1 MRLLFR
7 CAAATVF
14 AALLAVAAT
23 PGQTQSAAGERIV
36 SFDADITVH
45 ADGAL
50 SIVETIDV
58 VARGNKIKRGI
69 FRDFP
74 TRSITWLGLN
84 HIAGFQ
90 VERILR
96 DGKPERHFFTELA
109 AGVRTYIGRETVRL
123 RPGRHR
129 YTIAY
134 RTTRQLLFRGETPG
148 GEDELYWNVTGDDW
162 DFPIEAATVTV
173 HLPGGMAAKEIA
185 GFTGK
190 RGAIGKDFIV
200 LENQGAALRMGTT
213 RTLQPGEGFTIA
225 AVWPAGA
232 VQRPSTGADLAAL
245 LDDNRGP
252 LIGLILFVLLLG
264 YYITVWRR
272 VGKDPEEGVIIP
284 RFEAPNG
291 LSPIAVG
298 FIQNHGF
305 SGEFVPGRAFTV
317 GVTSLAT
324 KRTITISEKGSREI
338 TITRADGD
346 TGDLPAGERAVFDTL
361 FADDEKE
368 ITFGR
373 KYEPR
378 VAAARS
384 ALMGA
389 FDKEYARLYATKNRR
404 HWLIGAVIALAAVF
418 AALMADS
425 SGDGSLAVTAF
436 MLVFATGF
444 SIPGLLLLTR
454 SFPHFR
460 TAVRSRKIGSILA
473 GLLVIGLSLGFLAP
487 VFGVAF
493 MMLNVVTPAALLV
506 AALPIIVTFC
516 FWFWLT
522 APTRLGREM
531 LDGIAGYRLYLSVAE
546 SDRLNA
552 AGRVPEITEALFEE
566 HLPYAMALRVEDEWT
581 EKFEAKLEA
590 SAHDSTTSRS
600 SYRPS
605 WYHSNASRW
614 RGPGTLTRSLTRG
627 LGGAASTASTKPSS
641 SSGGTSS
648 SGSSGGGGG
657 GGGGGGW

>member
-1 MRLLFR
+1 MTRLFR
-7 CAAATVF
+7 FATAVVF
-14 AALLAVAAT
+14 AGLLASAT
-23 PGQTQSAAGERIV
+23 SPGQAQSRSGERIV
-36 SFDADITVH
+36 SFDADITVN

-74 TRSITWLGLN
+74 TRSITSFGLN
-84 HIAGFQ
+84 HIAGFR

-96 DGKPERHFFTELA
+96 DGKPEPYFFNELA
-109 AGVRTYIGRETVRL
+109 AGVRIYIGRENIRL
-123 RPGRHR
+123 RPGQHR

-134 RTTRQLLFRGETPG
+134 KTTRQLLFRDT
-148 GEDELYWNVTGDDW
+148 EDELYWNVTGDAW
-162 DFPIEAATVTV
+162 DFPIETATVTV
-173 HLPGGMAAKEIA
+173 RLPGGRAAKDIA
-185 GFTGK
+185 GFAGK
-190 RGAIGKDFIV
+190 PGATGKDFIV
-200 LENQGAALRMGTT
+200 LENQGATLRMGTT

-225 AVWPAGA
+225 AVWSAGA
-232 VQRPSTGADLAAL
+232 VQRPSSGADLAAL

-252 LIGLILFVLLLG
+252 FIGLVLLVILLG

-284 RFEAPNG
+284 RFEAPDG

-298 FIQNHGF
+298 FIRNQGF

-317 GVTSLAT
+317 GLTSLAT
-324 KRTITISEKGSREI
+324 KRVITISEKGSREI
-338 TITRADGD
+338 TITKGDGD

-361 FADDEKE
+361 FADPDEDNTKD

-378 VAAARS
+378 IAAARS

-404 HWLIGAVIALAAVF
+404 HWLIGAVVALAAVF
-418 AALMADS
+418 AALMADA
-425 SGDGSLAVTAF
+425 SGDGSLSVTAF
-436 MLVFATGF
+436 MLVFAAGF

-473 GLLVIGLSLGFLAP
+473 GLLVIGLSLGFLVP

-493 MMLNVVTPAALLV
+493 MMLNVVTPAALV
-506 AALPIIVTFC
+506 IAALPIIVTFC

-522 APTRLGREM
+522 APTQLGREM

-590 SAHDSTTSRS
+590 SAHDSTAARS
-600 SYRPS
+600 S
-605 WYHSNASRW
+605 
-614 RGPGTLTRSLTRG
+614 
-627 LGGAASTASTKPSS
+627 
-641 SSGGTSS
+641 
-648 SGSSGGGGG
+648 
-657 GGGGGGW
+657 